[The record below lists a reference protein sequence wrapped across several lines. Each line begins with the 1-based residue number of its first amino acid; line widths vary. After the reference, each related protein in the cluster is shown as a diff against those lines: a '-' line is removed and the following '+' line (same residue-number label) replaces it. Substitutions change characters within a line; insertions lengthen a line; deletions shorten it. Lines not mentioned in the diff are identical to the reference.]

1 MQVESKYAEAARNRG
16 HEGEKVVAAAGLRS
30 RGWHVRALISCAA
43 LTAAVVLAP
52 AALGSGLVPDPDPGP
67 DPAQPQPDAYQS
79 TQATTTTAAAAATT
93 APAPAS
99 AAPETPAPLLPTVHI
114 SQPRPTTPV
123 RATPPKIQVRP
134 SVVATPTHVSE
145 AATEAPAPRSTPSP
159 PATHIVVPAVVATHH
174 AKPKHSVRA
183 HFAQARLEVAH
194 HARATAPP
202 TPTIRFARAAID
214 LRWPFRFAPAVEIA
228 RPRQVSPGVALAV
241 AAVVLLSGS
250 FLAVAARQVRQQVGP

>member
-1 MQVESKYAEAARNRG
+1 
-16 HEGEKVVAAAGLRS
+16 
-30 RGWHVRALISCAA
+30 
-43 LTAAVVLAP
+43 VLAP
-52 AALGSGLVPDPDPGP
+52 TALGSGLVPDPDPGP

-79 TQATTTTAAAAATT
+79 TEATTTTPAAAATT

-114 SQPRPTTPV
+114 SQPKPTTPV
-123 RATPPKIQVRP
+123 RTTPPKIQVRP
-134 SVVATPTHVSE
+134 SVVVTPTHVSE
-145 AATEAPAPRSTPSP
+145 ASTEAPAPRSTPSTP
-159 PATHIVVPAVVATHH
+159 STPATDIVVPAVVAAHH
-174 AKPKHSVRA
+174 AKAKQSRRTHLA
-183 HFAQARLEVAH
+183 HARVQTAH
-194 HARATAPP
+194 HARAIAPP

-250 FLAVAARQVRQQVGP
+250 FLAVAARQVRGQVGP